1 MTMKSGHPDDPRAL
15 VAEAYAIDGLG
26 PEDARTI
33 FLDWALG
40 LPDGTEPAG
49 AAARLLAHH
58 AAAPEDHPMTRLPG
72 RRSHVS
78 RLGSPAPTS
87 SAPWACS
94 HSRRADEREIP

>member
-58 AAAPEDHPMTRLPG
+58 AGAPEDHPMTRLLREAEAGAARPAG
-72 RRSHVS
+72 RRGA
-78 RLGSPAPTS
+78 RR
-87 SAPWACS
+87 
-94 HSRRADEREIP
+94 RRAG